1 MFHVWRFEPHTCIVL
16 EGFGAL
22 HMHLLLLSLLFS
34 RSIPPA
40 QRMEWAWMAW
50 DTRVQV
56 PQPLSARHPTAC
68 INARQVAGRAQN
80 GKPPWWKCRLSNV
93 ALHYT
98 RPSTVRIGASAT
110 SDRECDSTRQAV
122 DNAAERTVTETLAE
136 CAVPFARAAR
146 RGAMETISQHCH
158 LVYRCVYVS
167 GCSSGTHTMGII
179 FAPVSLWN
187 WAIVDSFRQYL
198 HNVNIYVLHVILH
211 ILHICNIYVLHVIL
225 YILHICITCYIVYIT
240 RM

>member
-1 MFHVWRFEPHTCIVL
+1 MSLDSVRHA
-16 EGFGAL
+16 GA
-22 HMHLLLLSLLFS
+22 
-34 RSIPPA
+34 
-40 QRMEWAWMAW
+40 
-50 DTRVQV
+50 V

-68 INARQVAGRAQN
+68 INARQVSGRAQN

-93 ALHYT
+93 ALHYN
-98 RPSTVRIGASAT
+98 RPSTARVGASAT

-179 FAPVSLWN
+179 FLPVSLWN

-198 HNVNIYVLHVILH
+198 HNVNIYVLHVILCIFTYMQYLC

-225 YILHICITCYIVYIT
+225 YIYILHICITCNIVSIT
-240 RM
+240 HK